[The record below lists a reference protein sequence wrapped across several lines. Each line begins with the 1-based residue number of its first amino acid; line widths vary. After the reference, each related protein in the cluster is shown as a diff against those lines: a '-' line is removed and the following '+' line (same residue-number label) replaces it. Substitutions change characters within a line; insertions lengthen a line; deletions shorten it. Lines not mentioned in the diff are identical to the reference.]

1 MNLTIAYIDTN
12 DYNDDILSVT
22 DNASG
27 ASMRVVAQYRDDSG
41 EYVGFGT
48 DAAIMHAG
56 IKSYDDSAHY
66 WYDDAEGQRFID
78 QSGLDALEVTRVI
91 ESWVS
96 VNAGQE

>member
-1 MNLTIAYIDTN
+1 MNLAIAKIEAT

-22 DNASG
+22 DDASG

-48 DAAIMHAG
+48 DAKMKGSG
-56 IKSYDDSAHY
+56 IKSYDDSSHF
-66 WYDDAEGQRFID
+66 WYDDAEGRRFID
-78 QSGLDALEVTRVI
+78 QSGLDALEVTRAI

-96 VNAGQE
+96 VNAGRE